1 MIITGLQKLTLLDYP
16 DHVACIIFTQ
26 GCNFKCPFC
35 QNSTL
40 IGFNL
45 SDTIISENEIFEYL
59 EKRKK
64 ILDGVVIT
72 GGEPTIQKDL
82 KSFITKIKELG
93 LKVKLDTNGY
103 NPSLLKELLDEDLID
118 YVAMDIKN
126 CIDKYSM
133 TVGLNRI
140 KIDNILE
147 SIALLKTSRIDY
159 EFRTTIMKEY
169 HSIDDIKEVI
179 SLIGT
184 DCKYYLQN
192 FKDSDNVLDRNL
204 HGFSNEELKEFQNV
218 LISVDR
224 NLRIRDLN
232 YTIDEVE
239 EEFICIR

>member
-1 MIITGLQKLTLLDYP
+1 MVITGLQKLTLLDYP

-82 KSFITKIKELG
+82 KSFITRIKELG

-140 KIDNILE
+140 KIDNILWLIVLINE
-147 SIALLKTSRIDY
+147 ITLFTFIYYKFYFYI
-159 EFRTTIMKEY
+159 
-169 HSIDDIKEVI
+169 I
-179 SLIGT
+179 SL
-184 DCKYYLQN
+184 
-192 FKDSDNVLDRNL
+192 
-204 HGFSNEELKEFQNV
+204 V
-218 LISVDR
+218 LIIYKIIS
-224 NLRIRDLN
+224 
-232 YTIDEVE
+232 
-239 EEFICIR
+239 

>member
-1 MIITGLQKLTLLDYP
+1 MVITGLQKLTLLDYP
-16 DHVACIIFTQ
+16 DHIACIVFTQ

-40 IGFNL
+40 ISNRL
-45 SDTIISENEIFEYL
+45 MDSLISEQEIFDYL
-59 EKRKK
+59 KKRKK
-64 ILDGVVIT
+64 ILDGIVIT

-82 KSFITKIKELG
+82 KIFIKKIRELG

-126 CIDKYSM
+126 CIEKYSI
-133 TVGLNRI
+133 TAGLNNI
-140 KIDNILE
+140 KLANILE
-147 SIALLKTSRIDY
+147 SIALLKKSKINY

-169 HSIDDIKEVI
+169 HSLDDIKEI
-179 SLIGT
+179 INLIGN
-184 DCKYYLQN
+184 DCNYYLQN
-192 FKDSDNVLDRNL
+192 FKDSENVLDKNL
-204 HGFSNEELKEFQNV
+204 HGFSEEELKEFQNI
-218 LISVDR
+218 LINFDR
-224 NLRIRDLN
+224 NLRIRDLD